1 MPAIAV
7 LVPSPAAMA
16 LRRTLPRPGSALVRV
31 RTPEALWRLG
41 QRRLLDAVVLS
52 PLGGGGLTLVR
63 ELRARWPVL
72 PVIAYAPFRPDD
84 GEAILACREAG
95 VSALLVEGIDDAVAG
110 DLVARVTLTARRRA
124 EMDDAPRVLR
134 LSEPLQRQAWDM
146 VVREVEQPLRTS
158 DLARRLRVSREHLSR
173 QVGAGGAPNLKRMI
187 DLARTA
193 AAAQL
198 LANPGCTAAT
208 AAQVLRFASPGHFSA
223 TVKRIA
229 GVGPGAL
236 AELGPRGVL
245 GNFVRGRM
253 RSRPEA

>member
-7 LVPSPAAMA
+7 LVPSPAAVA
-16 LRRTLPRPGSALVRV
+16 LRRSLPRSGSALVRV

-52 PLGGGGLTLVR
+52 PLGSGGLALMR

-72 PVIAYAPFRPDD
+72 PIVAFAPFRPDD

-95 VSALLVEGIDDAVAG
+95 VSSLLVEGIDDAVAG
-110 DLVARVTLTARRRA
+110 DLLARVTLTARRRA
-124 EMDDAPRVLR
+124 EMIDAPRVLR
-134 LSEPLQRQAWDM
+134 LTEPLQRLAWDV

-158 DLARRLRVSREHLSR
+158 ELARRLRVSREHLSR

-193 AAAQL
+193 AAAQFL
-198 LANPGCTAAT
+198 SNPGCTAAM
-208 AAQVLRFASPGHFSA
+208 AAHVLKFASPGHFSA

>member
-7 LVPSPAAMA
+7 LVPSPAAVA
-16 LRRTLPRPGSALVRV
+16 LRQSLPRPGSALVRV

-52 PLGGGGLTLVR
+52 PLGGGLALLR
-63 ELRARWPVL
+63 ELHARWPVL
-72 PVIAYAPFRPDD
+72 PLVAFAPFRPDD
-84 GEAILACREAG
+84 GEAIVACREAG
-95 VSALLVEGIDDAVAG
+95 VAALLVEGIDDAVAG

-124 EMDDAPRVLR
+124 EMEDAPRVLR
-134 LSEPLQRQAWDM
+134 LSEPLQRQAWEL
-146 VVREVEQPLRTS
+146 VVREVEQPLRTAEI
-158 DLARRLRVSREHLSR
+158 ARRLHVSREHLSR

-198 LANPGCTAAT
+198 LANPECTIAMAAR
-208 AAQVLRFASPGHFSA
+208 VLRFASPGHFGA

-229 GVGPGAL
+229 GVAPASL
-236 AELGPRGVL
+236 AVLGPRGVL
-245 GNFVRGRM
+245 ANFVRGRT
-253 RSRPEA
+253 RSRPEE